1 MRVNL
6 IYVHAGLIGICC
18 WSGKEFWKSEDI
30 SGLIGVKNIKVDKV
44 KNLKNVNIKIKK
56 KIYIFIKFLQTKF
69 RTIEFYNKILKF
81 RKVKILKFGKDIN
94 MKILF
99 ILKLYKKY
107 INFKIL

>member
-44 KNLKNVNIKIKK
+44 KNLKNVDIKIKK
-56 KIYIFIKFLQTKF
+56 KYIYIFFKFFKFL
-69 RTIEFYNKILKF
+69 
-81 RKVKILKFGKDIN
+81 
-94 MKILF
+94 
-99 ILKLYKKY
+99 
-107 INFKIL
+107 